1 MEKFSNEDLEKE
13 KNTENEEKKEET
25 KKGDIKQITNKLAK
39 KKKQSWW
46 VWPVKILVITLFLSL
61 AFSVLSEFVLGSV
74 GIAVSVVIIL
84 LLWILGV
91 VSDMI
96 GVAAASA
103 SIEPFNAMASRKVRG
118 AKEAKFLVKNAEK
131 VSSICNDVVGDI
143 CGILS
148 GAAGAAIAVKLT
160 MGMVSSIQILIAAS
174 VSAIIAGLT
183 IFGKAIMKKVALD
196 NSTKVILSVGKFLS
210 LFTKNNKR

>member
-1 MEKFSNEDLEKE
+1 MDNENLDSFDD
-13 KNTENEEKKEET
+13 KNFEDKNEVKKN
-25 KKGDIKQITNKLAK
+25 DIKQVANKLVK

-46 VWPVKILVITLFLSL
+46 IWPVKILVITLFLSL
-61 AFSVLSEFVLGSV
+61 AFSVLSELVLGSV
-74 GIAVSVVIIL
+74 GIAVSIVIIL
-84 LLWILGV
+84 ALWILGV

-118 AKEAKFLVKNAEK
+118 AREAKFLVKNAEK

-160 MGMVSSIQILIAAS
+160 MGIVGSIQILIAAS

-183 IFGKAIMKKVALD
+183 IFGKAVMKKVAID

-210 LFTKNNKR
+210 LFTKRTRR